1 VSCARSTLRRFVPA
15 CVPVFVIAV
24 VGLSSGLL
32 ATSTVTV
39 RSGDSLSRI
48 AAQHN
53 TTVRAIVDANGITN
67 PDHIRI
73 GQSLVIPEPSVT
85 TAPTTTVG
93 TSTGAGATTSTTIL
107 SVTAAP
113 PATTSRPEDLPQA
126 PASAVP
132 KDINPNGTNYGALTV
147 TTYFVVQPG
156 DSFASIARRF
166 DLDRRRLA
174 ASNGLYGTETLV
186 PGQLLRIA

>member
-1 VSCARSTLRRFVPA
+1 
-15 CVPVFVIAV
+15 VPVFVIAV

-93 TSTGAGATTSTTIL
+93 TSTGAGAGPKTYPKRPPAQCPRTST
-107 SVTAAP
+107 P
-113 PATTSRPEDLPQA
+113 MGRTTGR
-126 PASAVP
+126 
-132 KDINPNGTNYGALTV
+132 
-147 TTYFVVQPG
+147 
-156 DSFASIARRF
+156 
-166 DLDRRRLA
+166 
-174 ASNGLYGTETLV
+174 
-186 PGQLLRIA
+186 